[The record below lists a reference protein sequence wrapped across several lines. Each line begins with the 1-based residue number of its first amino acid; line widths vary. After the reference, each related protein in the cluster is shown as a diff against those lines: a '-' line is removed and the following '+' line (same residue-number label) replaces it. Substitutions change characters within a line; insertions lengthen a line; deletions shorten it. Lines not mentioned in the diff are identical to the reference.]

1 MARPKYSKPS
11 ENAAWLRFPIQ
22 QADTTSSPKKKPK
35 FVGIHANLQLEAW
48 ARPSA
53 QSHFQLGYAFYLSG
67 HMAESIA
74 CYKQALLLDPLSA
87 NSQWNLALSYE
98 ALGNFEEALHSYVD
112 TIKQNAGYADGAFG
126 NLMALQETRY
136 PIDMPRQMENFNL
149 FSRYLTK
156 DSFSTQTE
164 YAAIQLHKP
173 LRVGFVSPDFRF
185 HPVGFF
191 IESTLAQIRQNADLS
206 DRLEFVAYY
215 NHAKQDDLT
224 FRLSEYFDQWYRTDQ
239 WSDDRLIDQI
249 KRDRIDILVDLAG
262 HTIGHRLPVFAR
274 KAAPLQVSWLGYWGS
289 TGLSAIDY
297 VIADP
302 VTVPVQEEQ
311 WFAEKI
317 WRLPHLRY
325 CFSIPEDAPE
335 LSSSPCL
342 DSKQIVLG
350 CYQKLFKINQ
360 SVLQCWARIL
370 DAAPNTRLR
379 IQSLDLD
386 KVDVKKQLI
395 KSLQDNGLDLRRIE
409 LLGSMNRAAYLAS
422 YAEVDFLLDTFP
434 YPGGTTTAE
443 ALWMG
448 IPTLTLAVPNMLGR
462 QGEALMVNADLAD
475 WVARSED
482 EYVQKGIEWASAD
495 TEKRQQL
502 NQQRQSMRDHVLQ
515 TPVFNSKQFAHELV
529 DAFYGMWQE
538 KCGERAADVA
548 QNLSSSVGED
558 DQDAKQVRRDTVV
571 SSFSSGDAESVFQV
585 YRQVV
590 ALNENPVD
598 VSEAFS
604 NINSLNLFRYPF
616 DFDCQTQFLK
626 SFAQHYELE
635 SFGPHAAP
643 VAIQHT
649 QSLSLSSVPLRI
661 GFISGDFR
669 NHPVSFFLESMLT
682 QLKRNQDFAN
692 GIMVFGYYNYNK
704 QDEYTFSLKQKFD
717 AWRYVDGWSDD
728 LLVEQIKRDKIDVL
742 IDLSGHTQ
750 CHRLP
755 IFTRKIAPLQVSWLG
770 YWGSTG
776 LSSID
781 YLLADPMTVRPED
794 KEYFSE
800 KVWCLPH
807 LRYCFSIPKDA
818 PPLSPLP
825 CLKRNKLVFGCYQRL
840 SKVNISVLQ
849 CWSRILEA
857 SPDAII
863 RIQMPELD
871 DEEVKSTFISLLE
884 RVGFDMGQIE
894 LFGKTYR
901 KDYLASYAAVD
912 IVLDTFHFPGGT
924 TTIEALW
931 MGVPTLSLSLPGML
945 GRQGDAILSN
955 AGLASWIVYS
965 EDEYVQE
972 AIAWANADQSYREV
986 LATLRQGMREKIKNT
1001 PLFNAEQFTQE
1012 FVDAIYGMWNE
1023 KYSESV
1029 ND

>member
-1 MARPKYSKPS
+1 MARSKYTKQS
-11 ENAAWLRFPIQ
+11 NHAAWLRFPIQ
-22 QADTTSSPKKKPK
+22 PSDIQPASAAKKKPK

-395 KSLQDNGLDLRRIE
+395 NSLQDNGLDLRRIE

-448 IPTLTLAVPNMLGR
+448 VPTLTLAVPNMLGR

-482 EYVQKGIEWASAD
+482 EYVQKGIEWANAD

-538 KCGERAADVA
+538 KCSERAADTE
-548 QNLSSSVGED
+548 NSSSLFVMNA
-558 DQDAKQVRRDTVV
+558 QDAKQARFDASV
-571 SSFSSGDAESVFQV
+571 SSFSSGDAEGVFQSYQDV
-585 YRQVV
+585 IAR
-590 ALNENPVD
+590 NENPVD
-598 VSEAFS
+598 VSEAFA
-604 NINSLNLFRYPF
+604 NVNTLNLFRHPF
-616 DFDCQTQFLK
+616 DFDFQTKFLK
-626 SFAQHYELE
+626 SYSQHYEHGI
-635 SFGPHAAP
+635 SHDAA
-643 VAIQHT
+643 T
-649 QSLSLSSVPLRI
+649 QDDKNKLPIALRI

-669 NHPVSFFLESMLT
+669 NHPVSFFMESMLT
-682 QLKRNQDFAN
+682 QLKRKPEFVN
-692 GIMVFGYYNYNK
+692 GIMVFGYYNFDRP
-704 QDEYTFSLKQKFD
+704 DEYTFRLKQKFD

-728 LLVEQIKRDKIDVL
+728 LLVEQIQRDKIDVL

-755 IFTRKIAPLQVSWLG
+755 IFTRKIAPLQVTWLG

-781 YLLADPMTVRPED
+781 YILADRITVRPED
-794 KEYFSE
+794 QEYFSE
-800 KVWCLPH
+800 KVWNLPH
-807 LRYCFSIPKDA
+807 LRYCFSIPEDA
-818 PPLSPLP
+818 PPISPLP
-825 CLKRNKLVFGCYQRL
+825 CLKKKKFVFGCYQRL
-840 SKVNISVLQ
+840 SKVNINVIQ

-857 SPDAII
+857 SPDAMI
-863 RIQMPELD
+863 RIQMPEFE
-871 DEEVKSTFISLLE
+871 DEDVKTTFVSMLE
-884 RVGFDMGQIE
+884 RFGFDMNQIE
-894 LFGKTYR
+894 LFGKTFR
-901 KDYLASYAAVD
+901 KDYLASYAMVD

-931 MGVPTLSLSLPGML
+931 MGVPTLSLSLPGMI

-955 AGLASWIVYS
+955 AGMAGWVVHS
-965 EDEYVQE
+965 EDEYVRE
-972 AIAWANADQSYREV
+972 AIAWANADESYRDV

-1023 KYSESV
+1023 KYPQS
-1029 ND
+1029 DHH